1 MAEDDKAKRTERRLC
16 LSPGSIGGGGIG
28 VVMLNLAEEL
38 IAQGVKVD
46 LLIVAPDGI
55 ARPVPQGVRI
65 IDLGSR
71 ARRGLR
77 RAVSYINEARPDAVI
92 SARPYVNLLMLAAHW
107 LARGRHTRQL
117 IWTHHTHRSSE
128 LTHARVGARFIDG
141 LTLSLSAFPN
151 AHVAVS
157 EGVAVDIRQAF
168 ASKSQAE
175 VKVIPN
181 PAWTAARAMECFS
194 SCPHP
199 WLKHREPRIVRGA
212 ALAGDPILIGMG
224 RFVPQK
230 DFPTLLRAFARL
242 RLTNPSARL
251 VLLGDGPE
259 RSVLSGIC
267 TELGLRLDQDVAL
280 PGHVEQP
287 MAWLSRADLFVHS
300 AMWEGLPMALVEA
313 LGAGLPVVATDC
325 PSGPDEIL
333 DHGRFGWLVPPGNV
347 QALTEAMQEALA
359 QFVNPA
365 GQVTAA
371 ERYNAHQAAG
381 RYLRLAFPPD

>member
-1 MAEDDKAKRTERRLC
+1 MAGEGRRALRRVCLC
-16 LSPGSIGGGGIG
+16 PGSIGGGGIG

-38 IAQGVKVD
+38 IVQGVKVD

-55 ARPVPQGVRI
+55 ARPVPQGVQV

-71 ARRGLR
+71 ARAGLG
-77 RAVSYINEARPDAVI
+77 RAVRYLKENRPDAVI

-107 LARGRHTRQL
+107 LAPGRKRRRL

-128 LTHARVGARFIDG
+128 MAHARTRARVVDALALKLFALPD
-141 LTLSLSAFPN
+141 

-157 EGVAVDIRQAF
+157 QGVAADIRHAF
-168 ASKSQAE
+168 GSKSQVEIE
-175 VKVIPN
+175 VVSN
-181 PAWTAARAMECFS
+181 PAWTAARAMECYS
-194 SCPHP
+194 DCPHP

-212 ALAGDPILIGMG
+212 VPVDDPILIGMG

-242 RLTNPSARL
+242 RVRNPSVRL

-259 RSVLSGIC
+259 RPALSEIC
-267 TELGLRLDQDVAL
+267 AKLGLRLDKDVAL
-280 PGHVEQP
+280 PGHIEQP

-347 QALTEAMQEALA
+347 QALTEAMQEVLA
-359 QFVNPA
+359 QFVDPA
-365 GQVTAA
+365 AQVAA
-371 ERYNAHQAAG
+371 AGRYDAQQAAS
-381 RYLRLAFPPD
+381 RYLRLAFPPE